1 MPHQRVRET
10 NKRLARSVRQA
21 MTPAELRLWLRLR
34 NRGLEGYRFRRQA
47 PLGPY
52 IVDFFCAE
60 RRLVVEVDGDQ
71 HGFDAVGMRD
81 AIRSRWIE
89 QQGHTILRVSN
100 HDVTF
105 NLDGVCIA
113 IVNLCRRSM
122 S

>member
-1 MPHQRVRET
+1 M
-10 NKRLARSVRQA
+10 RQA
-21 MTPAELRLWLRLR
+21 MTATELRLWLRLR

-60 RRLVVEVDGDQ
+60 RKLVVEVDGDE
-71 HGFDAVGMRD
+71 HGFDAVKMRD

-89 QQGHTILRVSN
+89 RQGHRILRVSN
-100 HDVTF
+100 RDVMF
-105 NLDGVCIA
+105 NLDGVCAA
-113 IVNLCRRSM
+113 IVSLCRRPM